1 VAGLAKSN
9 PIASAASSFMTPG
22 ATAAPN
28 GFVPSPASAAAD
40 LGTKAAPVVN
50 ATPTQNYPGA
60 ADPKVLWGDMHSVGF
75 NDAQS
80 AALLGNMKQESEF
93 RPGVINPGEG
103 AQGLIQWRGSR
114 LANLQRFA
122 AAQGKSYTDPGVQVA
137 FLKHEMQTTESGPGS
152 KFLAATTPQEANA
165 ALKGYIRYGSPPD
178 KGGIVTRQQ
187 NTDNYYRQFTGMPI
201 TAGVNAATPA
211 TGTAP
216 VAQNVQAQPAVT
228 TGQKF
233 AQLLKDE
240 HTKAA
245 QTPVAQPQGAA
256 PVQGGNIAGQR
267 QEALLSPALQL
278 LEKLK
283 AQAQTPGV
291 PAIGGK
297 SPVTV

>member
-1 VAGLAKSN
+1 
-9 PIASAASSFMTPG
+9 
-22 ATAAPN
+22 
-28 GFVPSPASAAAD
+28 
-40 LGTKAAPVVN
+40 
-50 ATPTQNYPGA
+50 
-60 ADPKVLWGDMHSVGF
+60 
-75 NDAQS
+75 
-80 AALLGNMKQESEF
+80 
-93 RPGVINPGEG
+93 
-103 AQGLIQWRGSR
+103 
-114 LANLQRFA
+114 
-122 AAQGKSYTDPGVQVA
+122 
-137 FLKHEMQTTESGPGS
+137 
-152 KFLAATTPQEANA
+152 
-165 ALKGYIRYGSPPD
+165 
-178 KGGIVTRQQ
+178 
-187 NTDNYYRQFTGMPI
+187 
-201 TAGVNAATPA
+201 VNAATPA

-240 HTKAA
+240 HAKAA